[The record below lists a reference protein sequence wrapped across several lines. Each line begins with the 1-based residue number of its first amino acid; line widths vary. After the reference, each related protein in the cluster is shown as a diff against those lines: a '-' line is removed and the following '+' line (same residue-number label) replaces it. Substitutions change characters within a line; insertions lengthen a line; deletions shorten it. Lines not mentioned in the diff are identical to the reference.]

1 MSVLRSTTSWQ
12 KQEEGMDPLTI
23 LGLVLGI
30 LGIAISIG
38 IAFWQ
43 NSRAKKAEAE
53 LNGILRSL
61 PSQVLDNMARL
72 LQNNQSETAELYGM
86 MNSEKMLHSK
96 YVDLDGDGQEELIV
110 QYPYGAHGS
119 AMQVFGL
126 QNREF
131 KFIAELLT
139 NTPSGFI
146 AEDVNNDDRIEIVTH
161 ETSEDYPF
169 VLGLRDE
176 VWYRLE
182 NTEFVEIKRT
192 KLYEPQDVDLA
203 YADINKQSE
212 SLSKQGQTV

>member
-1 MSVLRSTTSWQ
+1 
-12 KQEEGMDPLTI
+12 MDPLTI
-23 LGLVLGI
+23 IGFILGI
-30 LGIAISIG
+30 LGIVISVV

-43 NSRAKKAEAE
+43 NSRAKNAEAE

-61 PSQVLDNMARL
+61 PSQVLDNMTRL
-72 LQNNQSETAELYGM
+72 LQNNQSETSELYGM

-96 YVDLDGDGQEELIV
+96 YVDLDGDEQEELIV
-110 QYPYGAHGS
+110 QYPFGAHGS

-126 QNREF
+126 RNREF

-146 AEDVNNDDRIEIVTH
+146 AEDIDNDGRIEIVAH
-161 ETSEDYPF
+161 ETSDDFPF

-182 NTEFVEIKRT
+182 SDQFVEIKRT
-192 KLYEPQDVDLA
+192 KLYEPHDVDLA
-203 YADINKQSE
+203 YADIKKQSE
-212 SLSKQGQTV
+212 AFSTKRQII